1 MKTSDPGSE
10 DPDEVATSASPCGA
24 SGASPATLAIVRSST
39 ARGGKSKQ
47 EPFFILRRELRRLVP
62 YSMQHILRL
71 EKRNTFPRR
80 VPIGINRVAW
90 VRSEVMAWIE
100 QRINSR

>member
-1 MKTSDPGSE
+1 MNASDRGSK
-10 DPDEVATSASPCGA
+10 DPDEAATSASSCAA
-24 SGASPATLAIVRSST
+24 SGASPATLAVVRSST

-47 EPFFILRRELRRLVP
+47 EPFFILRKELRRLVP

-71 EKRNTFPRR
+71 EKRNAFPRR

-90 VRSEVMAWIE
+90 VRSEVMAM
-100 QRINSR
+100 NSR

>member
-1 MKTSDPGSE
+1 MNACDLGSK
-10 DPDEVATSASPCGA
+10 DPDEAATSASACAA
-24 SGASPATLAIVRSST
+24 SGASPATLAVARPST

-47 EPFFILRRELRRLVP
+47 EPFFILRKELRRLVP

-71 EKRNTFPRR
+71 EKHNGFPRR

-100 QRINSR
+100 QRMNSQ